1 MKNYV
6 ILRCVLGM
14 LGSIV
19 AIVLG
24 AVFLVE
30 GIKYSE
36 TKGLLIGI
44 PVIIAGLVGIFICI
58 ALLKKA
64 NKSDNN
70 KNE

>member
-14 LGSIV
+14 LGSI